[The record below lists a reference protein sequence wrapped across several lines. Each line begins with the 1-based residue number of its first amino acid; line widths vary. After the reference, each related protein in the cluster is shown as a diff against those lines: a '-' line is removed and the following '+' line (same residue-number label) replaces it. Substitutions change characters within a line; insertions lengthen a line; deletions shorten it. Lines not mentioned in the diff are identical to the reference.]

1 MTARL
6 RTRRRC
12 LESAAERQYRRIQ
25 APLRHHESPLR
36 RALVVP
42 QRNRAGGGGGPV
54 GPFQTLGELHRSRAR
69 VAEWPVADPILR
81 VLVLT
86 QENATTKSHT
96 RCASRRIGKT
106 PAVPTGPGKRL
117 TPKSEGRRQK
127 AERLDPAAAP
137 PSASGRKRSVGVSIP
152 PDNSLCFGLPP
163 RLLRARAV
171 QSIPE
176 YPAGQYLG
184 NTWRSSP
191 TSWM

>member
-42 QRNRAGGGGGPV
+42 QRNRAGGGGGSV

-106 PAVPTGPGKRL
+106 PAVPTGPGRGPLVRFGSKAVCHQNL
-117 TPKSEGRRQK
+117 TREREPMQLVRSAHALSSHPCAGSRAALRSCPPAWRGCPGRDQTGSCCPPFGPPIC
-127 AERLDPAAAP
+127 PAWP
-137 PSASGRKRSVGVSIP
+137 
-152 PDNSLCFGLPP
+152 
-163 RLLRARAV
+163 
-171 QSIPE
+171 
-176 YPAGQYLG
+176 
-184 NTWRSSP
+184 
-191 TSWM
+191 